1 MSFFKILCFGWAA
14 LGIGSRIGMV
24 LLGRRW
30 AAWETRKAYS
40 KSRPAWVVAVGVLGL
55 LLIAY
60 TWYRVFTDSVAY
72 DWVIAALLSL
82 TGVKAIMFLF
92 RYHRFREF
100 VVQVMADRTR
110 LRKINVAVVA
120 FSIVLVAMGIFVY

>member
-1 MSFFKILCFGWAA
+1 MA
-14 LGIGSRIGMV
+14 
-24 LLGRRW
+24 LLGKRW

-40 KSRPAWVVAVGVLGL
+40 KRRPAWVVGVGVLGL

-60 TWYRVFTDSVAY
+60 TWYRVLTDSVAY
-72 DWVIAALLSL
+72 DWVIAVLLSL
-82 TGVKAIMFLF
+82 TGVKALMFLF
-92 RYHRFREF
+92 HYHRFREF

-120 FSIVLVAMGIFVY
+120 FSIILVAMGIFVY